1 MTNSTRDPRS
11 EAEKAIADLKR
22 NAEMDMS
29 VTESPLERQPSVT
42 PDTFGV
48 HDKPARLRSGHDQ
61 GASALGHARHL
72 RRPRQAGA
80 PALGPRSGRRGWRQ
94 VSRTAGHAAP
104 GPRWLEWNPI
114 TWGRIRR
121 RRSSWRTGVR

>member
-1 MTNSTRDPRS
+1 VLTRSIDPQMIDAEEASHMANSNRDPRS

-29 VTESPLERQPSVT
+29 VTESALERQPSVT

-61 GASALGHARHL
+61 GVE
-72 RRPRQAGA
+72 AGGKL
-80 PALGPRSGRRGWRQ
+80 PEP
-94 VSRTAGHAAP
+94 P
-104 GPRWLEWNPI
+104 GTQLPDRD
-114 TWGRIRR
+114 G
-121 RRSSWRTGVR
+121 

>member
-1 MTNSTRDPRS
+1 MANSTRDPRS

-29 VTESPLERQPSVT
+29 ADR
-42 PDTFGV
+42 
-48 HDKPARLRSGHDQ
+48 KPAR
-61 GASALGHARHL
+61 ASALGHARHL

-94 VSRTAGHAAP
+94 ASRTAGHAAP
-104 GPRWLEWNPI
+104 GPRRLERNPI

-121 RRSSWRTGVR
+121 RRSSWRTRVR

>member
-29 VTESPLERQPSVT
+29 LTESPLERQPSVT

-48 HDKPARLRSGHDQ
+48 HDNPARLRSGHDQ
-61 GASALGHARHL
+61 GVEAGGKLPEPPGTQLPDRDGGEMFSPGIWWSGL
-72 RRPRQAGA
+72 RVNVRAV
-80 PALGPRSGRRGWRQ
+80 RSRLCR
-94 VSRTAGHAAP
+94 
-104 GPRWLEWNPI
+104 
-114 TWGRIRR
+114 
-121 RRSSWRTGVR
+121 

>member
-1 MTNSTRDPRS
+1 MANSTRDPRS

-29 VTESPLERQPSVT
+29 LTESPLERQPSVT

-61 GASALGHARHL
+61 GVEAGGKLPN
-72 RRPRQAGA
+72 RRA
-80 PALGPRSGRRGWRQ
+80 
-94 VSRTAGHAAP
+94 
-104 GPRWLEWNPI
+104 
-114 TWGRIRR
+114 
-121 RRSSWRTGVR
+121 RSSRIGAEHSIARRAWRWPLPTGTWPNAAGRCRVARAICWSSSA

>member
-1 MTNSTRDPRS
+1 MANSTRDPRS

-29 VTESPLERQPSVT
+29 LTESPLERQPSVT

-61 GASALGHARHL
+61 GVE
-72 RRPRQAGA
+72 AGGK
-80 PALGPRSGRRGWRQ
+80 PPEPPPGTR
-94 VSRTAGHAAP
+94 SRTEMARAESDHVGSNPAAAK
-104 GPRWLEWNPI
+104 
-114 TWGRIRR
+114 
-121 RRSSWRTGVR
+121 